1 MPFQVSPGVNVSE
14 IDLTTVVPAVST
26 TTGAVAGVFKWG
38 PVEQPVL
45 ISTENELVNTYG
57 KPTSDNFETWFTAA
71 NFLSYGNQLY
81 VSRAANSTSYN
92 ALANTDAS
100 AANVFVKNATDWS
113 TQKSTIQASG
123 ANTAFVAKYPGA
135 LGNSLKISVCPNAN
149 AYTGNVGTANST
161 STITA
166 VISVGSS
173 TLNVNTTID
182 GVANTISSQLAIG
195 DYIVI
200 GNSSIGTQTVQVR
213 AVTLNTANSVTIT
226 LAETN
231 KLKEAWEP
239 TITGSNSLT
248 TRYWEYFNS
257 VDGAPGRS
265 NYFASRVSNTS
276 IADEMHIAI
285 VDEDGAISGVAGE
298 ILEVWSHVSRA
309 SDARGEQGGSIYWK
323 DVLENNSVW
332 VWPGKDEYTSAA
344 TSSLAVNTTS
354 VKKYSFAG
362 GVDDSESAIPVS
374 RILTAY
380 DVFASAEDIDISLI
394 LGGRATGTNGVQVAN
409 YIIDNIC
416 ENRKDCVAFVSPENS
431 DTVNVPGN
439 ELANVKE
446 FRNRLSSSSYA
457 VMDSGHK
464 YQYDRYN
471 DVYRWIPLNGDIGGL
486 CVRTDNVRDPWFSPA
501 GLNRGNI
508 KNVIKLS
515 YNPDKA
521 DRDELYKVD
530 VNPVVNFPGQ
540 GTVLFG
546 DKTLLGRPSAFDRI
560 NVRRLFIVLEKAIS
574 RAAKSALFEFNDD
587 FTRAAFRNLVE
598 PYLRDI
604 QGRRGIYDFR
614 VVCDTTNNTP
624 EVIDRNEFRGDI
636 YVKPSRSINFIQL
649 NFVAVRTGV
658 EFEEIVGRF

>member
-26 TTGAVAGVFKWG
+26 TTGAVAGVFNWG
-38 PVEQPVL
+38 PVEQAVL
-45 ISTENELVNTYG
+45 ISTENELVNAYG
-57 KPTSDNFETWFTAA
+57 KPTANNFETWFTAA

-81 VSRAANSTSYN
+81 ISRAANSTSYN
-92 ALANTDAS
+92 AIANSDTG
-100 AANVFVKNATDWS
+100 AANVFVKNSTDWS
-113 TQKSTIQASG
+113 TQKSVIQASG

-135 LGNSLKISVCPNAN
+135 LGNSLKISVCPNSN
-149 AYTGNVGTANST
+149 AYSSSVGTANST
-161 STITA
+161 SDISA
-166 VISVGSS
+166 SISVGSS
-173 TLNVNTTID
+173 TLQVNTTVN
-182 GVANTISSQLAIG
+182 GVANTIDSALAIG
-195 DYIVI
+195 DYITI
-200 GNSSIGTQTVQVR
+200 GNTTIGTQTIKVSSK
-213 AVTLNTANSVTIT
+213 TLNSSNSLTIT
-226 LAETN
+226 LAEN
-231 KLKEAWEP
+231 SKLKENWAP
-239 TITGSNSLT
+239 LISGSGSLT
-248 TRYWEYFNS
+248 TRYWEYYNA
-257 VDGAPGRS
+257 VDGAPTRS
-265 NYFASRVSNTS
+265 NYFASRNSNTAVS
-276 IADEMHIAI
+276 DEMHMVV
-285 VDEDGAISGVAGE
+285 VDENGAISGVAGE

-323 DVLENNSVW
+323 DILENNSVW
-332 VWPGKDEYTSAA
+332 VWPGKDEYTSSTTASLAA
-344 TSSLAVNTTS
+344 DTSSIKT
-354 VKKYSFAG
+354 YSFAN
-362 GVDDSESAIPVS
+362 GVDDSESSITVS
-374 RILTAY
+374 KILSAY
-380 DVFASAEDIDISLI
+380 DVYASAEDIDISLI
-394 LGGRATGTNGVQVAN
+394 LAGRASGTNGVQVAN

-416 ENRKDCVAFVSPENS
+416 ESRKDCVAFISPES
-431 DTVNVPGN
+431 GDTVNVPGN
-439 ELANVKE
+439 ELTNIKE
-446 FRNRLSSSSYA
+446 FRSRLSSSSYA

-464 YQYDRYN
+464 YQYDKYN

-636 YVKPSRSINFIQL
+636 YVKPARSINFIQL